1 MKKILVII
9 FLITTSCSNN
19 KVVNNHGINAIELK
33 EKKIEI
39 NISNKEDVL
48 NIIGYPSSISIFDEN
63 SWIYIERELINQSV
77 LKLGRT
83 KLEKNHILEVTFNNS
98 GVVKNKK
105 FYDLNDMNDLET
117 VKETT
122 TKKYETGSKLG
133 KLIKSLEQKINSP
146 KKNRKRF

>member
-39 NISNKEDVL
+39 NLSNKEDVL

-146 KKNRKRF
+146 KKNRKR

>member
-83 KLEKNHILEVTFNNS
+83 KLEKNNILEVTFNNS

-146 KKNRKRF
+146 KKNRKR

>member
-98 GVVKNKK
+98 GVVKSKK

-146 KKNRKRF
+146 KKNRKR

>member
-98 GVVKNKK
+98 GIVKNKK

-146 KKNRKRF
+146 KKNRKR

>member
-39 NISNKEDVL
+39 NISNKQDVL

-146 KKNRKRF
+146 KKNRKR

>member
-105 FYDLNDMNDLET
+105 FYDLNDMNDLEI

-146 KKNRKRF
+146 KKNRKR

>member
-9 FLITTSCSNN
+9 FLITTSCTNN

-146 KKNRKRF
+146 KKNRKR

>member
-83 KLEKNHILEVTFNNS
+83 KLEKNHILEVTFNNL

-146 KKNRKRF
+146 KKNRKR

>member
-146 KKNRKRF
+146 KKNRKR